1 MIITRKRRE
10 HREERE
16 LRGGRKG
23 IRFRAQTFP
32 YLTSSDPNMYEACC
46 GKYKSVD
53 DGIIVFIL
61 IHLSSY
67 PEVKVSP
74 KSQVESNKSQSAE
87 PSFHLRYHSCMAA
100 VHCLSAPSGILSS
113 SPSSNTLI
121 CSSFSC
127 TALKS

>member
-1 MIITRKRRE
+1 MIIIRKRRT
-10 HREERE
+10 HRERRE
-16 LRGGRKG
+16 MRGGRKG

-32 YLTSSDPNMYEACC
+32 YLTSSDSNMYGACC

-67 PEVKVSP
+67 PEGKVSP
-74 KSQVESNKSQSAE
+74 KSRVESNKSQLAE
-87 PSFHLRYHSCMAA
+87 PSFRHRFHSCKAA

-113 SPSSNTLI
+113 FPSPNTLI
-121 CSSFSC
+121 CGSVSC
-127 TALKS
+127 TTLKS